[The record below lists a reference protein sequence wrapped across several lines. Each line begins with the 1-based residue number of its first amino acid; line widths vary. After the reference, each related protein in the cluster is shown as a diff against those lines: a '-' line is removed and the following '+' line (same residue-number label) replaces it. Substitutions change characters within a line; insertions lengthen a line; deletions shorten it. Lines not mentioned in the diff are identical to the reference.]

1 MLLLFFLAKNVLP
14 KLATKANSFVLD
26 KFERKISGEGTVR
39 AGKGFTLFISN
50 EDLNNIIKIK
60 EPLEKS
66 GLLIDGTTESIKH
79 EIKKTRRWTSWSFD
93 SAYGCFTDS
102 IYGFFIDTFSCF
114 FIDKCSHWKRTRRW
128 IFSIISITFNHK
140 SSGKR
145 RHEQEENI
153 ITWIKIFSPS
163 SSFYQYRDYK
173 VFQP

>member
-1 MLLLFFLAKNVLP
+1 MP
-14 KLATKANSFVLD
+14 KLATKATSFVLD

-60 EPLEKS
+60 GPLEKS
-66 GLLIDGTTESIKH
+66 DLLMDGATEAVKH
-79 EIKKTRRWTSWSFD
+79 RIKKTRRWISWSFD

-102 IYGFFIDTFSCF
+102 IYGFFIDTTCCF

-128 IFSIISITFNHK
+128 ISSIISITFNDK

-145 RHEQEENI
+145 RH
-153 ITWIKIFSPS
+153 TSRKKI
-163 SSFYQYRDYK
+163 
-173 VFQP
+173 